1 MALEVKICG
10 LADAVALDAAVSG
23 GARMVGFVFYP
34 PSPRALAPAAAA
46 ALALRVPPGVS
57 RVGLVVD
64 ADDAAIAAILA
75 QVSLDLLQLHGSETP
90 ARVADVRSRFR
101 LPVIK
106 AIAVEDVDDL
116 AAADPYVAVADRLLF
131 DARPPKDAT
140 RPGGN
145 ARAFDWRLLAG
156 RGWPVPWLLAGGL
169 QADNL
174 AEAVR
179 LSGAAAVDVSSGVED
194 ASGHKSVAL
203 IRAFLDAAAR
213 IGRGLDAAPA
223 VASGRNAAYI

>member
-10 LADAVALDAAVSG
+10 LGDAVAVDAAVSA

-34 PSPRALAPAAAA
+34 RSPRALAPAFAA
-46 ALALRVPPGVS
+46 ALARQVPRDVL
-57 RVGLVVD
+57 RVGLVVE

-75 QVSLDLLQLHGSETP
+75 QVPLDLLQLHGRETP
-90 ARVADVRSRFR
+90 ARVAEVRSRFR

-106 AIAVEDVDDL
+106 AIAVEDAHDL
-116 AAADPYVAVADRLLF
+116 AGAEPYAAVADRLLF
-131 DARPPKDAT
+131 DAHPPKDAT

-156 RGWPVPWLLAGGL
+156 RVWPVPWLLAGGL
-169 QADNL
+169 HAGNL

-194 ASGHKSVAL
+194 APGHKNTAL

-213 IGRGLDAAPA
+213 IELASDAAPA
-223 VASGRNAAYI
+223 VAPGHNAAYI